1 MTVTANTTRN
11 DYTAGSAQSVY
22 NYTFQLNEAADVDV
36 YLDGVK
42 QTLNTHYTV
51 QNVGNASGST
61 ITFTLVD
68 AQNNPIH
75 PTQGAVINIVMAMD
89 LDRDTN
95 YQPSGAFLA
104 ADVNNDFDRLWLATN
119 QQQTAVNRSLRL
131 QDDDVTTSSMELP
144 LKDARKG
151 KLLAFNATTGDPEA
165 TSNNQSNWDSAYN
178 DIITSASFSDGNYTL
193 TQRDG
198 GTITTSLDGR
208 YLKLSGGNVTGTTR
222 FIEGLLVDQNKAIAF
237 NGSQLVMGTSGTESF
252 IIEGGAGDLSIDA
265 ANLNL
270 RASPTVNYIT
280 ATNGGAVSLYHNNS
294 VKLATTSG
302 GISVTGTIT
311 ATGYN
316 SSNWDTAYNDKI
328 NSVSYSNNTL
338 TLTQQDGSTLTTTIA
353 GGGGGGETLA
363 QTLAIG
369 NTTGGNDISFGDGDK
384 ATFGAGSDLQIYH
397 DGSHSYITDVG
408 TGNLRIRGTDITLQ
422 DADGNGYISMVDGG
436 AGGTV
441 YLKHLGSNVLTTT
454 STGIDVT
461 GGITASGNVG
471 IGTTSPTTTLDVN
484 SGTNNKV
491 ATFTSSDAT
500 AFIQVSDSN
509 TTASAHGYGVN
520 GNNLSLYANNSERLR
535 IDSSGNLL
543 VGKAGVDLANVGVE
557 ARSNGTLAVT
567 KDNGTVAHFNRKTSD
582 GTILDFRKDGTTVGS
597 IGTKGGDL
605 YLNTGT
611 TGIKFRD
618 ADNCVEPVTN
628 DGSGRDAAIDLGRS
642 STRFKDLYLSGT
654 LHGDKYDIYT
664 EGGGSLYQT
673 NGYVR
678 FANGNTETARI
689 DSSGNVGIGTTTPSA
704 DLHIY
709 KQTNAKIIIEGD
721 SDNSAGEESALLQFK
736 TDSGIVAHTIGIEQG
751 TTNALV
757 IDAGNGSNGTVSN
770 QLVFKTKPTDT
781 TTTAERMRIDES
793 GNVGIG
799 TTSPA
804 TALDVSGDITLSG
817 VVNAGDGSASAPSYT
832 FGDDTNTGMFSPAA
846 DTIAFTEGGAERMRI
861 TSSGNV
867 GIGTTSPS
875 QRLHVNGGVQG
886 NRFIAT
892 SNNNSIASAG
902 LYGGIGLTIKNVY
915 SSSSTSYATMIS
927 FKNNINGEAGRIR
940 TNGSSTQYVSTS
952 DERLKENIQDAGDA
966 GAKIDAIQIRQF
978 DWKGSGEHE
987 DFGVIA
993 QELQSVAPEAV
1004 SEGETADDMMGVDYS
1019 KLVPTLIKEIQSL
1032 RNRVAE
1038 LENN

>member
-1 MTVTANTTRN
+1 MDGLTVDGNNDIQINRNGTSAVKLFFDRSGTVDGSLELGADENLTLSVADDGRAGQYIYFNNNTKRVMALADGGDISFYEDTGTTPKLFWDASAESLGIGTTSPQEKLHLQGGIIRVEEGANTTFYEE
-11 DYTAGSAQSVY
+11 DKIHSYASSGYTINGREGLTLETLSA
-22 NYTFQLNEAADVDV
+22 N
-36 YLDGVK
+36 K
-42 QTLNTHYTV
+42 
-51 QNVGNASGST
+51 
-61 ITFTLVD
+61 
-68 AQNNPIH
+68 
-75 PTQGAVINIVMAMD
+75 
-89 LDRDTN
+89 
-95 YQPSGAFLA
+95 
-104 ADVNNDFDRLWLATN
+104 
-119 QQQTAVNRSLRL
+119 
-131 QDDDVTTSSMELP
+131 
-144 LKDARKG
+144 
-151 KLLAFNATTGDPEA
+151 
-165 TSNNQSNWDSAYN
+165 
-178 DIITSASFSDGNYTL
+178 DIIL
-193 TQRDG
+193 
-198 GTITTSLDGR
+198 
-208 YLKLSGGNVTGTTR
+208 
-222 FIEGLLVDQNKAIAF
+222 
-237 NGSQLVMGTSGTESF
+237 
-252 IIEGGAGDLSIDA
+252 
-265 ANLNL
+265 
-270 RASPTVNYIT
+270 SPT
-280 ATNGGAVSLYHNNS
+280 
-294 VKLATTSG
+294 
-302 GISVTGTIT
+302 
-311 ATGYN
+311 
-316 SSNWDTAYNDKI
+316 
-328 NSVSYSNNTL
+328 
-338 TLTQQDGSTLTTTIA
+338 
-353 GGGGGGETLA
+353 
-363 QTLAIG
+363 
-369 NTTGGNDISFGDGDK
+369 
-384 ATFGAGSDLQIYH
+384 
-397 DGSHSYITDVG
+397 
-408 TGNLRIRGTDITLQ
+408 
-422 DADGNGYISMVDGG
+422 
-436 AGGTV
+436 
-441 YLKHLGSNVLTTT
+441 
-454 STGIDVT
+454 
-461 GGITASGNVG
+461 GNVG
-471 IGTTSPTTTLDVN
+471 IGTTS
-484 SGTNNKV
+484 
-491 ATFTSSDAT
+491 
-500 AFIQVSDSN
+500 
-509 TTASAHGYGVN
+509 
-520 GNNLSLYANNSERLR
+520 
-535 IDSSGNLL
+535 
-543 VGKAGVDLANVGVE
+543 
-557 ARSNGTLAVT
+557 
-567 KDNGTVAHFNRKTSD
+567 
-582 GTILDFRKDGTTVGS
+582 
-597 IGTKGGDL
+597 
-605 YLNTGT
+605 
-611 TGIKFRD
+611 
-618 ADNCVEPVTN
+618 
-628 DGSGRDAAIDLGRS
+628 
-642 STRFKDLYLSGT
+642 
-654 LHGDKYDIYT
+654 
-664 EGGGSLYQT
+664 
-673 NGYVR
+673 
-678 FANGNTETARI
+678 
-689 DSSGNVGIGTTTPSA
+689 PSA

-927 FKNNINGEAGRIR
+927 FRNNINGEAGRIR

-966 GAKIDAIQIRQF
+966 GSKIDAIQIRQF

>member
-11 DYTAGSAQSVY
+11 DYIAGSTSANQVDY
-22 NYTFQLNEAADVDV
+22 EYTFQIHEASDVDV
-36 YLDGVK
+36 YLNGVK
-42 QTLNTHYTV
+42 QTLNTHYTIDDI
-51 QNVGNASGST
+51 GNATGGT
-61 ITFTLVD
+61 VTFTLVD
-68 AQNNPIH
+68 AN
-75 PTQGAVINIVMAMD
+75 GASIPPPENAIINIVMAMD

-178 DIITSASFSDGNYTL
+178 DTITSASFSGGNYTL

-237 NGSQLVMGTSGTESF
+237 NGSQLVMGTTGTESF
-252 IIEGGAGDLSIDA
+252 IIEGGTGDLSIDA

-316 SSNWDTAYNDKI
+316 SSNWDNAYNDKI

-353 GGGGGGETLA
+353 GGGGSSLWSA
-363 QTLAIG
+363 
-369 NTTGGNDISFGDGDK
+369 NNSDIYYNS
-384 ATFGAGSDLQIYH
+384 GS
-397 DGSHSYITDVG
+397 
-408 TGNLRIRGTDITLQ
+408 
-422 DADGNGYISMVDGG
+422 
-436 AGGTV
+436 
-441 YLKHLGSNVLTTT
+441 
-454 STGIDVT
+454 
-461 GGITASGNVG
+461 VG
-471 IGTTSPTTTLDVN
+471 IGTDSPARKLTVQGGSGDNLPVRVVGG
-484 SGTNNKV
+484 SGTTKSHME
-491 ATFTSSDAT
+491 FQDA
-500 AFIQVSDSN
+500 S
-509 TTASAHGYGVN
+509 TTADYKVTLGSVGDGMSFQAGG
-520 GNNLSLYANNSERLR
+520 SERL
-535 IDSSGNLL
+535 
-543 VGKAGVDLANVGVE
+543 
-557 ARSNGTLAVT
+557 
-567 KDNGTVAHFNRKTSD
+567 
-582 GTILDFRKDGTTVGS
+582 
-597 IGTKGGDL
+597 
-605 YLNTGT
+605 
-611 TGIKFRD
+611 
-618 ADNCVEPVTN
+618 
-628 DGSGRDAAIDLGRS
+628 
-642 STRFKDLYLSGT
+642 
-654 LHGDKYDIYT
+654 
-664 EGGGSLYQT
+664 
-673 NGYVR
+673 
-678 FANGNTETARI
+678 RI
-689 DSSGNVGIGTTTPSA
+689 DSSGNVGIGTTSPDNVGSSKT
-704 DLHIY
+704 LHINDN
-709 KQTNAKIIIEGD
+709 TNGGAIRLSEG
-721 SDNSAGEESALLQFK
+721 N
-736 TDSGIVAHTIGIEQG
+736 
-751 TTNALV
+751 TNNAFV
-757 IDAGNGSNGTVSN
+757 SYDDSNGMRIQSIDTIA
-770 QLVFKTKPTDT
+770 LKTAN
-781 TTTAERMRIDES
+781 AERMRIDSS
-793 GNVGIG
+793 GKVGIG
-799 TTSPA
+799 TSDPA
-804 TALDVSGDITLSG
+804 TALDVSGDITFSG

-846 DTIAFTEGGAERMRI
+846 DTIAFSEGGVERMRI
-861 TSSGNV
+861 TSSGKV
-867 GIGTTSPS
+867 GIGTTNPS

-892 SNNNSIASAG
+892 SNNNTIASAG
-902 LYGGIGLTIKNVY
+902 LYGGIGLTIKHVY
-915 SSSSTSYATMIS
+915 SSSSTTYATMIS
-927 FKNNINGEAGRIR
+927 FTNNSNGEAGRIR
-940 TNGSSTQYVSTS
+940 THGSSTQYVSTS

-966 GAKIDAIQIRQF
+966 GSKIDAIRIRQF